1 MDGGCGGE
9 TSNQG
14 FCEIDCHKAK
24 PKEAKGQLTQ
34 TGENRENTSEKH
46 QLERA
51 KNNCFEHMDGWN
63 VLRLT

>member
-14 FCEIDCHKAK
+14 LCEIDCHKAK

-34 TGENRENTSEKH
+34 TGENREKK
-46 QLERA
+46 LERA
-51 KNNCFEHMDGWN
+51 KNNCSEHMDGWN